1 VNKQIAVLLSG
12 RGSNFESLLRSSRTG
27 SLGGDIGLVIS
38 NRPAAGG
45 LRIAQD
51 AGIETALI
59 DHQQYP
65 SREAFDRDLAGAIDS
80 ISPDLVVLAGFMR
93 ILTPEFVARFTGR
106 LMNIHPSLLP
116 LYPGLHTHQ
125 RALDNGDSHA
135 GATVHYVTGELD
147 GGPPVLQAR
156 VPVNSGD
163 DADTLAGRVL
173 EIEHR
178 IYPVAVNWHLTDRL
192 TWQDGNLLKDGLPV
206 PPSGELWED
215 AS

>member
-1 VNKQIAVLLSG
+1 MNKQIAVLLSG

-27 SLGGDIGLVIS
+27 LLGGDIGLVIS

-125 RALDNGDSHA
+125 RALDNGDSYA

-163 DADTLAGRVL
+163 DSDTLAGRVL

-206 PPSGELWED
+206 PLSGELWED